1 MDNRRHTARCDRRI
15 RRSTQ
20 IHLEIFGSPNT
31 VSSVIAT
38 VIVLLVVS
46 RAQMLTFR

>member
-20 IHLEIFGSPNT
+20 IHLEIFGPLKYCIIGNCYRNRLARL
-31 VSSVIAT
+31 SV
-38 VIVLLVVS
+38 
-46 RAQMLTFR
+46 AQMLTFR